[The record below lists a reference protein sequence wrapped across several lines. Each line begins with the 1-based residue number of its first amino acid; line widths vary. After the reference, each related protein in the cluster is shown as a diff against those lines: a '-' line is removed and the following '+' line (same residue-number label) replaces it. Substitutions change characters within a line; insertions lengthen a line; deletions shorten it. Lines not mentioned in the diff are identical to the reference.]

1 MNAIS
6 LLSLHRSDEALK
18 YKILAISNLKGALT
32 QGLDNKSRPQAIATS
47 LLLTLYE
54 VKLFGWLLYV
64 YILLTLVVTTRSSV
78 KVARPMTGRYTST
91 AA

>member
-6 LLSLHRSDEALK
+6 LLSLHKSEEALK

-32 QGLDNKSRPQAIATS
+32 QGLDNKSRPQAIASS

-54 VKLFGWLLYV
+54 VIFRTAQYHKFIHCKL
-64 YILLTLVVTTRSSV
+64 R
-78 KVARPMTGRYTST
+78 
-91 AA
+91 

>member
-6 LLSLHRSDEALK
+6 LLSLHKSNEALR
-18 YKILAISNLKGALT
+18 YKILAISYLKGALT

-54 VKLFGWLLYV
+54 VRRDRIVVLQIF
-64 YILLTLVVTTRSSV
+64 IQILTLCFVF
-78 KVARPMTGRYTST
+78 
-91 AA
+91 